1 MKKLIDYIRLSKFL
15 YLLIILKRILFI
27 VRKNLKHIRKS
38 IEWLFA
44 SKEHTNF
51 SLKLDYRNKKSMS
64 LYLENNF
71 NIDKL
76 KIEKLIEFSEDLPI
90 SKKHFKSRKNS
101 GFYDID
107 FDNKWDYRLVPFILF
122 VEYNINYLFEFGH
135 DHGRLPFLVSKYF
148 EKNAMFQN
156 YIGIDFNSRKGSLVE
171 ESINSE
177 NIKLI
182 NTTVE
187 EYLTNYRFKQNLDNS
202 IVVSSTH
209 ETNSEIFLFNYL
221 EENNLIPKIIIS
233 DEVSL
238 GSPYIKFIKEKK
250 YKNDILIFNDKN
262 NFLDPLYIG
271 ISYLP

>member
-1 MKKLIDYIRLSKFL
+1 MKKLINYIRLSKFL
-15 YLLIILKRILFI
+15 YLLITLKRILFI
-27 VRKNLKHIRKS
+27 IRKNSNHIKKS
-38 IEWLFA
+38 LEWLFI

-51 SLKLDYRNKKSMS
+51 SLKLDNRNKKSLS
-64 LYLENNF
+64 LYLENNL

-76 KIEKLIEFSEDLPI
+76 IIEKLVEFSEELTI
-90 SKKHFKSRKNS
+90 SKKYFKSRKNS

-122 VEYNINYLFEFGH
+122 VENNINYLFEFGY
-135 DHGRLPFLVSKYF
+135 DHGRLPFLISKYF
-148 EKNAMFQN
+148 EKKTMFQN
-156 YIGIDFNSRKGSLVE
+156 YIGVDINSRKGSLVE

-182 NTTVE
+182 NTSVE
-187 EYLTNYRFKQNLDNS
+187 EYLTNYKFKQNLDNS

-238 GSPYIKFIKEKK
+238 NSPYITFIKEKK

-271 ISYLP
+271 IAYLP

>member
-15 YLLIILKRILFI
+15 YLLIILKRILFT
-27 VRKNLKHIRKS
+27 VRKNLKYIKKS

-64 LYLENNF
+64 LYLENSF

-76 KIEKLIEFSEDLPI
+76 KIEELIEFSEDLPI
-90 SKKHFKSRKNS
+90 SKKHFKSQKIS

-122 VEYNINYLFEFGH
+122 VENNINYLFEFGY

-148 EKNAMFQN
+148 EKKAMFQN

-182 NTTVE
+182 NTSVE
-187 EYLTNYRFKQNLDNS
+187 EYLTNYEFKQNLDNS

-209 ETNSEIFLFNYL
+209 ERNSEIFLFNYL

-238 GSPYIKFIKEKK
+238 GSPYIKFINEKK